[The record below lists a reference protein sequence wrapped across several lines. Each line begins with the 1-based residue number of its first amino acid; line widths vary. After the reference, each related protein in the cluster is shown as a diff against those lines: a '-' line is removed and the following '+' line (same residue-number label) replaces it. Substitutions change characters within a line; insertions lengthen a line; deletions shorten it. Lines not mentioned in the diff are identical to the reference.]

1 MNLNR
6 FPWLALSLL
15 FALLPA
21 RAAQAASTWWKG
33 NLHTHSLW
41 SDGDDYPEM
50 IVAWYQEHGYQFLCL
65 SDHNRML
72 VGAHWVDS
80 ITNRG
85 GQVAFEK
92 YSKKFP
98 GKVETR
104 PQDGRTQ
111 VRLKTLEEFRGI
123 FEQPGRFLLIP
134 GEEISDHFESLP
146 IHLNASNLRDL
157 VAPQGGKSAAEVVQN
172 NVNAVLDQRKQ
183 TGQPMIPHINHPNF
197 IWALTAE
204 DIVSVQGDRFLEIY
218 NGHPIT
224 KNEGDSEHASAERIW
239 DIVLTRRL
247 AELGLEPIWGTAVDD
262 SHNYHE
268 MKVGESNPGRGWL
281 MVRAGELTPAAIIEA
296 MEKGEFYASSGVRLR
311 EVQRKANELAIE
323 IEPEP
328 GVTYTTQFIGTRQGY
343 DPKSQ
348 PVMKAGKPIR
358 ATRRYSHDIG
368 AVLAEVKG
376 TSPTYHLKGDEIY
389 VRAKVVSSK
398 LKQNPT
404 VTGDFETAWVQPVVA
419 GLKR

>member
-281 MVRAGELTPAAIIEA
+281 MVRAGELTPAAIIDA

-311 EVQRKANELAIE
+311 EVQRKADVLTVE

-328 GVTYTTQFIGTRQGY
+328 GVTYTTQFIGTRKGY

-376 TSPTYHLKGDEIY
+376 TSPAYHLKGDEIY
-389 VRAKVVSSK
+389 VRAKVISSRR
-398 LKQNPT
+398 KQNPT

-419 GLKR
+419 SLKR